1 MLNRAF
7 KKFRNLQGLIMHSD
21 QGWQYQ
27 HEYYRSELKSM
38 ELYSQCRVRATAMTT
53 VLWRPF
59 WSDENEMY
67 YGSEKEYTSFKVF
80 AKAVKEYIHYFN
92 KERIQKKQNGC
103 LPKYIGKHPLMP
115 FN

>member
-1 MLNRAF
+1 M
-7 KKFRNLQGLIMHSD
+7 K
-21 QGWQYQ
+21 
-27 HEYYRSELKSM
+27 
-38 ELYSQCRVRATAMTT
+38 
-53 VLWRPF
+53 
-59 WSDENEMY
+59 NEMY